1 MVPTLL
7 PPYAARKS
15 SPAFGFLKGCY
26 RFVAKEWPHAERED
40 LPDEGFEHQFRAFV
54 RGLGQWDVSDERELH
69 LGADYVPASGTAHE
83 VDIVA
88 NRPEVRAVAELKNHS
103 AAVGK
108 NEVIVFFAKVLDY
121 ILANPVLALKQICLA
136 FVCRASF
143 EPRGLAAC
151 LGLGIHP
158 VCSKIRPLPVLKETV
173 DILTRAV
180 REGLRL
186 PRDMERRLYDLHA
199 EVNNLSVGL
208 TDTWLDARLGYQSES
223 ILTIHSVPPIRAT
236 EFANRFTQANSTCTD
251 ILKVAHHVR
260 SSNG

>member
-1 MVPTLL
+1 MVPTLAI
-7 PPYAARKS
+7 PYARGT
-15 SPAFGFLKGCY
+15 SPAFDFLKGCY

-40 LPDEGFEHQFRAFV
+40 LPDAGFERQFRTFV
-54 RGLGQWDVSDERELH
+54 RGLENWEVSDERELH
-69 LGADYVPASGTAHE
+69 LGAGYVPASGTAHE

-88 NRPEVRAVAELKNHS
+88 NRPEVRAIAELKNHS

-173 DILTRAV
+173 DLLIGEV
-180 REGLRL
+180 RQGLHL
-186 PRDMERRLYDLHA
+186 PNDLERRLYDLCA
-199 EVNNLSVGL
+199 EVNNLSIGL
-208 TDTWLDARLGYQSES
+208 TDTWPDARLGYQSES
-223 ILTIHSVPPIRAT
+223 ILKIHRVPSIPAS
-236 EFANRFTQANSTCTD
+236 EFANRFTRANSTCSDVLAAART
-251 ILKVAHHVR
+251 IK
-260 SSNG
+260 SSEQ

>member
-1 MVPTLL
+1 MVPTLAT
-7 PPYAARKS
+7 PSRTET

-40 LPDEGFEHQFRAFV
+40 LPDEGFERRFREFV
-54 RGLGQWDVSDERELH
+54 RGLGNWDVSDERELH
-69 LGADYVPASGTAHE
+69 LGAGYVPASGTAHE
-83 VDIVA
+83 IDIVA

-103 AAVGK
+103 VAVGK

-158 VCSKIRPLPVLKETV
+158 VCSKIRPLPVLRETV
-173 DILTRAV
+173 DILNHEV
-180 REGLRL
+180 RRGLRL
-186 PRDMERRLYDLHA
+186 PDDLELRLNDLNA

-208 TDTWLDARLGYQSES
+208 AHTWPDARLGYQSES
-223 ILTIHSVPPIRAT
+223 ILTIHSVHPIPAS
-236 EFANRFTQANSTCTD
+236 EFSSRFILANSTCSD
-251 ILKVAHHVR
+251 VLAAARKSQIVEP
-260 SSNG
+260 